1 MSKNEN
7 SSNNAFIIGGA
18 VAIIAALLAFFTFTG
33 PDTSTDNL
41 AVITD
46 EAEENM
52 IHAEKVITSPEAEEI
67 VVIGEKATD
76 ELIQKANEAAIRNE
90 VNQAMKKSEDTDIA
104 TAE

>member
-7 SSNNAFIIGGA
+7 SNNNAFIIGGA

-33 PDTSTDNL
+33 PDTSTEDL
-41 AVITD
+41 AVSADDTK
-46 EAEENM
+46 EKTM
-52 IHAEKVITSPEAEEI
+52 HVEKVIKPTEAEEI

-76 ELIQKANEAAIRNE
+76 ELVEKANEAAIRNQ

-104 TAE
+104 PTE